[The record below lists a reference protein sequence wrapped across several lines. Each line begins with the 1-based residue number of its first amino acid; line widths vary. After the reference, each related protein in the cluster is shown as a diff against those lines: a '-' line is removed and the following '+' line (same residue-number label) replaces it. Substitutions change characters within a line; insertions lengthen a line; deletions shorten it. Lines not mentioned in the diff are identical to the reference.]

1 VVEEGIQNIPEFPGF
16 LMNLL
21 QMLPEPERVYIAPA
35 AVADEG
41 FLLGVVKH
49 EPVIKF
55 TFLIGRLA

>member
-1 VVEEGIQNIPEFPGF
+1 VVEEGVQNIPEFPGF

-21 QMLPEPERVYIAPA
+21 QVLPEPERVYIAPA

-49 EPVIKF
+49 KPMVEF
-55 TFLIGRLA
+55 TFLISRLA